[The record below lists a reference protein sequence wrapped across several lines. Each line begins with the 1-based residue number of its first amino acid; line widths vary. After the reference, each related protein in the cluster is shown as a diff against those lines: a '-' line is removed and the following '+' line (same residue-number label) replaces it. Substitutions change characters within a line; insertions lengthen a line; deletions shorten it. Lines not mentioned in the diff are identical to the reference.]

1 MGISD
6 LELVDAIRKGEIIAF
21 QELYKRYADL
31 MYRNILVRVNSS
43 FDADDIFQDFFIKL
57 WEKRANFKIESN
69 VKVYLLVALKHHIL
83 NTIKE
88 RQIRLKYQ
96 ESFILFVT
104 SYLKYSLKGYEYG
117 IFRYIMKERVQDELP
132 PALEEMQK
140 KIEGRNQRFYTIE
153 SQSVLARLAYEDI
166 LYLDVSGKYV
176 YFHTRQGEIRERAS
190 LQKVFS
196 ALGAKEFVYT
206 DKSHIVNLKHVMQLE
221 GNTVVMRNQE
231 RIPVSIPQ
239 GQKIKKAISDYWRSL
254 C

>member
-1 MGISD
+1 MKIAILDDEKMYLNIVQKIIEDFAPKNRLVYEIKQYQYARELLWD
-6 LELVDAIRKGEIIAF
+6 LEEGMYYDAYILDIEMPGMNGMELAHEIR
-21 QELYKRYADL
+21 
-31 MYRNILVRVNSS
+31 M
-43 FDADDIFQDFFIKL
+43 
-57 WEKRANFKIESN
+57 
-69 VKVYLLVALKHHIL
+69 
-83 NTIKE
+83 
-88 RQIRLKYQ
+88 KYQ

-104 SYLKYSLKGYEYG
+104 SYFKYSLKGYEYG
-117 IFRYIMKERVQDELP
+117 IFRYIMKEQVQEELP

-176 YFHTRQGEIRERAS
+176 YFHTKEGKIRERAS
-190 LQKVFS
+190 LQKVFA

-239 GQKIKKAISDYWRSL
+239 AQKLKKAISDYWRSL

>member
-1 MGISD
+1 MKI
-6 LELVDAIRKGEIIAF
+6 AI
-21 QELYKRYADL
+21 L
-31 MYRNILVRVNSS
+31 
-43 FDADDIFQDFFIKL
+43 DD
-57 WEKRANFKIESN
+57 E
-69 VKVYLLVALKHHIL
+69 KVYLNIVQEIIEDFAGKNRMIYEIKQYQYPRELLWDLEEGVYYDAYIL
-83 NTIKE
+83 DIEMPGMNGME
-88 RQIRLKYQ
+88 LAHEIRLKYQ

-117 IFRYIMKERVQDELP
+117 IFRYIMKEHVQEELP

>member
-1 MGISD
+1 MKI
-6 LELVDAIRKGEIIAF
+6 AI
-21 QELYKRYADL
+21 L
-31 MYRNILVRVNSS
+31 
-43 FDADDIFQDFFIKL
+43 DD
-57 WEKRANFKIESN
+57 E
-69 VKVYLLVALKHHIL
+69 KVYLNIIQKIIEDFAKKTRMLYEIKQYEYPRELLWDLEEGMYYDAYIL
-83 NTIKE
+83 DIEMPGMNGME
-88 RQIRLKYQ
+88 LAHEIRMKYQ

-104 SYLKYSLKGYEYG
+104 SYFKYSLKGYEYG
-117 IFRYIMKERVQDELP
+117 IFRYIMKEQVQEELP

-176 YFHTRQGEIRERAS
+176 YFHTKQGEIRERAS
-190 LQKVFS
+190 LQKVFA

-239 GQKIKKAISDYWRSL
+239 AQKLKKAISDYWRSL